1 MGRFDQKMRE
11 VERSLAKLT
20 GNKAQAAKIRKGLE
34 KKIQQVAVKAQ
45 PKIQQALVKS
55 RQTGWVNDP
64 GPKGGAVLV
73 ERDTGC
79 VLLDFLGK
87 EIRDPKVSLP
97 PAPALDKG
105 VFLQHLKAV
114 EGFATHM
121 YKDTANNVTIGIG
134 LKLDNPTEANT
145 LTFFERG
152 TNKTAHQNHV
162 VNAFNK
168 VKNSKINPSGGA
180 SAFKFV
186 TNIEISAAE
195 AVQRAID
202 AMDNFLA
209 LLAGSTSF
217 PEFASYPETAK
228 MGLLDMVYTLGVVGT
243 KTGYPDFT
251 DAVRRRNW
259 KLAAIESHR
268 PSVSPK
274 PGLTPDR
281 NKIVRQ
287 WFEQAARQEHFF
299 IEPACRPKRI
309 KIQLQ

>member
-11 VERSLAKLT
+11 VERSLAQLT
-20 GNKAQAAKIRKGLE
+20 GNKVQAAKIRKGLE

-45 PKIQQALVKS
+45 PQIVQSLAKS
-55 RQTGWVNDP
+55 SRTGWVNDP
-64 GPKGGAVLV
+64 GPKGRAVLV

-87 EIRDPKVSLP
+87 EIRGPKVSLR
-97 PAPALDKG
+97 PATPLDKG

-121 YKDTANNVTIGIG
+121 YKDTANNVTVGIG
-134 LKLDNPTEANT
+134 LKLNNPTAANT

-180 SAFKFV
+180 PAFKFV

-195 AVQRAID
+195 AVKRATD
-202 AMDNFLA
+202 AMDDFLR

-228 MGLLDMVYTLGVVGT
+228 MGLLDMAYTLGVVGT

-259 KLAAIESHR
+259 KLAALESHR

-274 PGLTPDR
+274 PGVTPDR

-287 WFEQAARQEHFF
+287 WFEQAAKQEPYFVNLL
-299 IEPACRPKRI
+299 CTKRI
-309 KIQLQ
+309 DFVFQ